1 MRLSLPVTL
10 HSRSL
15 SETIVN
21 IRDRLDTTSQ
31 EAVTGQYSDLTA
43 HLSGRIGHAMLGQK
57 ALDDVQNERMQL
69 TLKENRLDIIQNT
82 LTRIDDSIQNLG
94 VRMKA
99 ALGTGEHGTRETVVL
114 DAKAALRQTL
124 SVLNTRHGERYLFAG
139 DATSTKPFGD
149 IETFLSDVRSIAAG
163 ATDAADFEVQL
174 DAYFNTPGSGWQ
186 ANVYSGTA
194 TSSDPA
200 GVTGM
205 DPAITKI
212 LASLAVLNLS
222 GSGESLPLLDGN
234 SDVIQTATDRI
245 VSGQADLTTIRA
257 DRGNMQSQIAKDK
270 DTLNFEETVLTQSLN
285 QLMARD
291 QYEAASELKLLETS
305 LEASYTL
312 TARLSNLSLLN
323 FMR

>member
-149 IETFLSDVRSIAAG
+149 IETFLSDVRSIAAS

-212 LASLAVLNLS
+212 MASLAVLNLS
-222 GSGESLPLLDGN
+222 GSDESLPLLDGN